1 VSGKISDITSNPPA
15 ASPSGASPRAPVS
28 ATPASQGTG
37 ATDNV
42 QITDTASHLATAE
55 QALIDIPVI
64 SQGRVAGVR
73 DSLAAGTYK
82 ISPERIANKLLQ
94 FERLLP
100 DDAAEAADPADST
113 DSAE

>member
-1 VSGKISDITSNPPA
+1 MSGKISDVTSNPPA
-15 ASPSGASPRAPVS
+15 APPSGAAPRAPAS
-28 ATPASQGTG
+28 ATPASQGSG
-37 ATDNV
+37 ASDNV

-64 SQGRVAGVR
+64 SQGRVAGIR

-100 DDAAEAADPADST
+100 E
-113 DSAE
+113 DSAEPASSADSADSAE

>member
-1 VSGKISDITSNPPA
+1 MSGKISDVTSNPPA
-15 ASPSGASPRAPVS
+15 APSGGAGPRAPVS
-28 ATPASQGTG
+28 AAPASAGPG

-64 SQGRVAGVR
+64 SQERVAGIR

-82 ISPERIANKLLQ
+82 ISPERIASKLLQ

-100 DDAAEAADPADST
+100 DDSAEAAE
-113 DSAE
+113 SAESAESAE

>member
-1 VSGKISDITSNPPA
+1 VSGKISNVTSNPPA
-15 ASPSGASPRAPVS
+15 APPSGAGPRAPVS
-28 ATPASQGTG
+28 APPASAGTG

-64 SQGRVAGVR
+64 SQGRVAGIR
-73 DSLAAGTYK
+73 DTLAAGTYK

-100 DDAAEAADPADST
+100 EESAESADSA